1 MLTYMISDAHR
12 NAWYACKRLME
23 RFGKVGEEHWNS
35 PRGFH
40 PEAGVMAVARTIESE
55 RSVNASESERSVNA
69 SDARAGLLLIP
80 LTRRAFDVY
89 EYDLICYA
97 PSAD

>member
-55 RSVNASESERSVNA
+55 RSVNAS
-69 SDARAGLLLIP
+69 DARAGLLLIP